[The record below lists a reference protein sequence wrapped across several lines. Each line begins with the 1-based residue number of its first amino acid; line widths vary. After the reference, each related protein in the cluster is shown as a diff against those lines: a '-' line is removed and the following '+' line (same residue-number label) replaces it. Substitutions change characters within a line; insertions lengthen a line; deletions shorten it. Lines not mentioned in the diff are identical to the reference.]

1 MKMRSKARTL
11 IGLRWRMALACMA
24 GLVVVAC
31 HGHEEEH
38 DGERAAAAER
48 GGGGAVTLWTGKTEL
63 FMEYPAL
70 LVGEPAKLLVHLTA
84 LADFAPIRAGEVT
97 FVFRAPA
104 GGEPIEVIQQTP
116 RSPGIYGPVVTLP
129 RPGRWNLRIVVDSP
143 QLENVLEVSG
153 LPVYATP
160 SDLPEAEP
168 GSNDGIPFL
177 KEQQWQT
184 PGFRTAFAVA
194 GTLPA
199 GIDVPGEIVPAAG
212 RYAEVSAPVAGLV
225 DAETAS
231 RAPAPG
237 ERVEKGAVL
246 AVLTP
251 ALGENG
257 SAVAAARA
265 ELRESQHDY
274 ARAKRLLEVEA
285 VPERRVEE
293 ARIRLDAARETMAG
307 FTGGGSVAA
316 DGRVTLRAPIA
327 GVVAQRS
334 LSPGSRVAAGDRL
347 FALVDASLV
356 WLRAHVPV
364 ADAPRIAADAG
375 ASFRLEGGGA
385 SGETSRTI
393 AVGSMV
399 DRATRSVPVLYEVAN
414 PDGVLKIGAHGR
426 VFVRTGEVAEGVV
439 VPDSVLLEE
448 DGRSIAYVQTEGE
461 LFERR
466 EVGTGPRTSDQV
478 LILSGIS
485 PGERVVTGAAYQV
498 RLASLSTAV
507 PAHGHEH

>member
-1 MKMRSKARTL
+1 MRRDTRKVS
-11 IGLRWRMALACMA
+11 GLRWLAALTLAA
-24 GLVVVAC
+24 SLLAVGC
-31 HGHEEEH
+31 HGHEH
-38 DGERAAAAER
+38 DGEHAAEEEL
-48 GGGGAVTLWTGKTEL
+48 GGGGAVTVWTEKTEL

-84 LADFAPIRAGEVT
+84 LSDFAPIRSGKVS
-97 FVFRAPA
+97 FVFRARA
-104 GGEPIEVIQQTP
+104 GGEPVEVAQETP

-129 RPGRWNLRIVVDSP
+129 RPGRWDLRIVVDSP
-143 QLENVLEVSG
+143 QLEDVLEVSG

-160 SDLPEAEP
+160 ADLREAEP
-168 GSNDGIPFL
+168 ESGDGIAFL

-184 PGFRTAFAVA
+184 PGFRTVFAEA
-194 GTLPA
+194 GALPA
-199 GIDVPGEIVPAAG
+199 GIEVPGEIVPAAG
-212 RYAEVSAPVAGLV
+212 RYAEVSAPVPGLV
-225 DAETAS
+225 DTETAT

-251 ALGENG
+251 ALGESG

-265 ELRESQHDY
+265 ELREAEYDHE
-274 ARAKRLLEVEA
+274 RAKRLLEVEA

-293 ARIRLDAARETMAG
+293 ARIRLDAAREAMAG
-307 FTGGGSVAA
+307 FWGGENVAS
-316 DGRVTLRAPIA
+316 DGRITLRAPIA
-327 GVVAQRS
+327 GVVAKRN

-347 FALVDASLV
+347 FAVVDATVV
-356 WLRAHVPV
+356 WLRAHVPA
-364 ADAPRIAADAG
+364 ADAPRIDADAG
-375 ASFRLEGGGA
+375 ASFTLEGGGA
-385 SGETSRTI
+385 SGETSRAI

-399 DRATRSVPVLYEVAN
+399 DPATRSVPVLYEVAN
-414 PDGVLKIGAHGR
+414 PNGVIKIGAHAQ

-439 VPDSVLLEE
+439 VPNSALLEE
-448 DGRSIAYVQTEGE
+448 DGRPIAYVQTEGE

-466 EVGTGPRTSDQV
+466 EVATGPRASDQV
-478 LILSGIS
+478 LILNGIS
-485 PGERVVTGAAYQV
+485 PGERVVAGAAYQV